1 MQRVTN
7 VRWFWRAIGFALIA
21 GVIWQSLTPHPLDID
36 VPQGDKV
43 GHFLAYG
50 VLMFWFA
57 QLSWAHRER
66 IRYAAG
72 FVALGI
78 ALEFAQRLTGYRVFE
93 IADMAANAV
102 GVLFG
107 WFASPP
113 RGPDLICLVE
123 RMLPRAQ

>member
-1 MQRVTN
+1 MTN
-7 VRWFWRAIGFALIA
+7 VRRFWRAIGFALIA
-21 GVIWQSLTPHPLDID
+21 GVIWLSLTPHPLDID

-57 QLSWAHRER
+57 QLSWARRER

-93 IADMAANAV
+93 ISDMAANAV